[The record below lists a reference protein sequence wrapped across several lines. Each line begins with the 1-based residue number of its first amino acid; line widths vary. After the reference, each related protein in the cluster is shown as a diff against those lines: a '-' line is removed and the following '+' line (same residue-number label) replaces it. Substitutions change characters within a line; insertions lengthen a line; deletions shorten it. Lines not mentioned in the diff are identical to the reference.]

1 MKKILTFF
9 MATVVAMSIYALPQ
23 ENLSAK
29 KALAGFE
36 KANVENSQKAKVEK
50 KRRMQA
56 MAHDFVRPAQ
66 TKKAAAG
73 IAPKQHT
80 VAEGQTINMPMYF
93 NAGPEYYE
101 EYGDWFITL
110 ENDDWW
116 MLKLDWYA
124 PQGENNDGYVGTFT
138 LDDFDLSNTYFIDP
152 DYEYVDVEDITL
164 EITKVKVDDVTA
176 RIELKATVLGSDG
189 NTYVVTAEKEVV
201 EPKET
206 IVIEIKDANYAWNAD
221 DALGV
226 LTAKNDQL
234 DLSLTIEAW
243 WATGPFS
250 LNEVMQSSVKYDG
263 VEVELASLDM
273 LISTGKN
280 AEEQV
285 GYIIALDM
293 ISTDAIM
300 YSVSLF
306 APLVATETVE
316 IAINNLEIDESGAF
330 DSGWIFLNGSNDE
343 WDLSTGIYGPW
354 TMEEGTFRGQD
365 EVIFWL
371 TNKETYAFTEQL
383 YAELVV
389 TNDPQYG
396 WVVTIESFCT
406 DNKVYHVTMKKDL
419 ASATDTVLIRYE
431 NSAIAQYYP
440 HLKHDLL
447 LANSNDLYY
456 VGIDIVNVA
465 MGESFTKAN
474 LDLEYSGII
483 TNYGDKANQK
493 WVDMA
498 DVQGKVYQEGD
509 TTIIEALILSFD
521 NVLYDV
527 QLWYCVP
534 TPTETVQVEIEAT
547 FDNNIQME
555 GYYKI
560 SGYNKENTL
569 HIALAPITEE
579 VEGTFVNDGKFSSF
593 GEGQYD
599 FYYNETAVY
608 KNINGRAV
616 QYSIEKCTMNVTV
629 AENGDMT
636 VLATIIAADAVQ
648 YEVIMTSKY
657 NEYLD
662 YDATHGAI
670 DRTYNATDSVLLE
683 TYDNDNAA
691 YMEIMAA
698 DGSDLCAL
706 YFIVED
712 FDDAITIQP
721 GAYTI
726 SKSLDAMTV
735 LASVGAVDNSP
746 YPSFYA
752 KQNAQGQ
759 LVAPLYFLVGGTVTV
774 EKVDGKMK
782 LEVNAVN
789 SYDVPV
795 HIVYDATQGTGSAVE
810 NVKLEVKAVK
820 MIKNSQLIINR
831 EGKMYNAQGAQVK

>member
-1 MKKILTFF
+1 MKRILTFF
-9 MATVVAMSIYALPQ
+9 MSVVVAMSMLALPQ

-29 KALAGFE
+29 KALTGVE
-36 KANVENSQKAKVEK
+36 KATVENPLKAKVEK
-50 KRRMQA
+50 KHRMQA

-66 TKKAAAG
+66 TKKAAAKL
-73 IAPKQHT
+73 APAKHAM
-80 VAEGQTINMPMYF
+80 AEGQTINMPMYF

-101 EYGDWFITL
+101 EYGDWYIVL

-138 LDDFDLSNTYFIDP
+138 LDDFDLNNTYLIDP

-176 RIELKATVLGSDG
+176 RIDLKATILGSDG
-189 NTYVVTAEKEVV
+189 NTYVVTAEKEMV
-201 EPKET
+201 EAKET
-206 IVIEIKDANYAWNAD
+206 IEIVINDASYAWNAD
-221 DALGV
+221 NAQGV

-300 YSVSLF
+300 YSVSIF

-316 IAINNLEIDESGAF
+316 IAINNLEIDESGAYE
-330 DSGWIFLNGSNDE
+330 SGWIFLNGSNDE
-343 WDLSTGIYGPW
+343 WELSSGIYGPW
-354 TMEEGTFRGQD
+354 SMEEGTFRGQD

-371 TNKETYAFTEQL
+371 TNKETFAFTEQL

-419 ASATDTVLIRYE
+419 ASATDTVVIRYE

-440 HLKHDLL
+440 HLNHDLL
-447 LANSNDLYY
+447 LANSNDQYY
-456 VGIDIVNVA
+456 VGIDVVGVE
-465 MGESFTKAN
+465 MGENFTKAE

-483 TNYGDKANQK
+483 VNYGDKENQA

-498 DVQGKVYQEGD
+498 DVQGKVYQVGD

-547 FDNNIQME
+547 FDNNIALE

-569 HIALAPITEE
+569 YISLAPITEE

-608 KNINGRAV
+608 KNVGGKAV
-616 QYSIEKCTMNVTV
+616 QFAIEKCTMDVTV

-648 YEVIMTSKY
+648 YEVTMTSKY

-662 YDATHGAI
+662 YDATTGAI
-670 DRTYNATDSVLLE
+670 DRTFEPESQILLE
-683 TYDNDNAA
+683 AYEDDYAV
-691 YMEIMAA
+691 YMELYGI

-706 YFIVED
+706 YFIVDE
-712 FDDAITIQP
+712 FDEEIMIQP
-721 GAYTI
+721 GNYPINKT
-726 SKSLDAMTV
+726 LDPTTV
-735 LASVGAVDNSP
+735 MASVGAVDNSP

-789 SYDVPV
+789 SYGVPV
-795 HIVYDATQGTGSAVE
+795 HLVYDTTQGSGTGVE
-810 NVKLEVKAVK
+810 NIGVEMKAVK
-820 MIKNSQLIINR
+820 LIKNGQLIITKD
-831 EGKMYNAQGAQVK
+831 GKEFNAQGAMLK

>member
-1 MKKILTFF
+1 MKKIFTLL
-9 MATVVAMSIYALPQ
+9 MAMVVAVSMMALPQ
-23 ENLSAK
+23 ANLSAK
-29 KALAGFE
+29 KSNAGFE
-36 KANVENSQKAKVEK
+36 KAVVNNPLKAKVQENIK
-50 KRRMQA
+50 KQA
-56 MAHDFVRPAQ
+56 LAHDFVRPVQAKEAVASLAP
-66 TKKAAAG
+66 TKHA
-73 IAPKQHT
+73 

-93 NAGPEYYE
+93 SAGPEYYE
-101 EYGDWFITL
+101 EYGDWYIAL

-138 LDDFDLSNTYFIDP
+138 LDDFDLSSTYLIDP

-164 EITKVKVDDVTA
+164 EITKVKLDDVTA
-176 RIELKATVLGSDG
+176 RIELKATILGSDG

-206 IVIEIKDANYAWNAD
+206 IEIEINNASYAWNAD
-221 DALGV
+221 DAQGV

-250 LNEVMQSSVKYDG
+250 LNEVLQSSVKYNGAD
-263 VEVELASLDM
+263 VELASLDM
-273 LISTGKN
+273 LISAVRN
-280 AEEQV
+280 DDDQI
-285 GYIIALDM
+285 GYQIALDM

-300 YSVSLF
+300 YSVSIF
-306 APLVATETVE
+306 APLVATDTIE
-316 IAINNLEIDESGAF
+316 ITINNLEIDDSGVF
-330 DSGWIFLNGSNDE
+330 DNGWIFLNGGNNE
-343 WDLSTGIYGPW
+343 WDLSSGIYGPW
-354 TMEEGTFRGQD
+354 EMKEGTFKGQD
-365 EVIFWL
+365 EVIFYL
-371 TNKETYAFTEQL
+371 TNKVTDDFTEQL

-396 WVVTIESFCT
+396 WVVNIESFCT
-406 DNKVYHVTMKKDL
+406 DNKVYKVTMKKDL
-419 ASATDTVLIRYE
+419 TSAVDTVALRFE
-431 NSAIAQYYP
+431 TSANAQYYP
-440 HLKHDLL
+440 HLDNDLL
-447 LANSNDLYY
+447 LANSNDQYY
-456 VGIDIVNVA
+456 VGIDIVNVE
-465 MGESFTKAN
+465 MGESFTKAD

-509 TTIIEALILSFD
+509 TTIIEALVLSYD

-569 HIALAPITEE
+569 FISLAPITEE

-608 KNINGRAV
+608 KNIGGKAV
-616 QYSIEKCTMNVTV
+616 AFSVEKCTMNVTV
-629 AENGDMT
+629 AENGDMN
-636 VLATIIAADAVQ
+636 VVATIIASDAVQ
-648 YEVIMTSKY
+648 YEVTMTSKY

-662 YDATHGAI
+662 YDATEGAI

-683 TYDNDNAA
+683 TYDNNNAA

-706 YFIVED
+706 YFFVEE

-721 GAYTI
+721 GVYTI

-752 KQNAQGQ
+752 KQNAQGN
-759 LVAPLYFLVGGTVTV
+759 LVAPLYFMVGGTVEV
-774 EKVDGKMK
+774 KNENGNLY

-789 SYDVPV
+789 SYGVPM
-795 HIVYDATQGTGSAVE
+795 HIVYDATPTTGIENIGVVTFDVE
-810 NVKLEVKAVK
+810 KKINNGQL
-820 MIKNSQLIINR
+820 LIIRN
-831 EGKMYNAQGAQVK
+831 GKVYNALGAQVK

>member
-1 MKKILTFF
+1 MKKILTMFL
-9 MATVVAMSIYALPQ
+9 AVVVTMSMYALPQ
-23 ENLSAK
+23 ANFSAK

-36 KANVENSQKAKVEK
+36 KANVENSLKAKVEK
-50 KRRMQA
+50 KHRMQA
-56 MAHDFVRPAQ
+56 MAHDFVRPVQ
-66 TKKAAAG
+66 TKKAAAKL
-73 IAPKQHT
+73 APAKRAM
-80 VAEGQTINMPMYF
+80 AEGQTINMPMYF

-176 RIELKATVLGSDG
+176 RIELNATVLGSDG
-189 NTYVVTAEKEVV
+189 NTYVVTAEKEMV
-201 EPKET
+201 EAKET
-206 IVIEIKDANYAWNAD
+206 IEIAINDASYAWNAD
-221 DALGV
+221 DAQGV

-250 LNEVMQSSVKYDG
+250 LNEVLASSVKYNG
-263 VEVELASLDM
+263 AEVELASLDM

-316 IAINNLEIDESGAF
+316 IAINNMEIDESGAF
-330 DSGWIFLNGSNDE
+330 DYGWIFLNGSNDE
-343 WDLSTGIYGPW
+343 WELSSGIYGPW
-354 TMEEGTFRGQD
+354 TMEEGTFKGQD
-365 EVIFWL
+365 EVIFYL
-371 TNKETYAFTEQL
+371 TNKQTYAFTEQL

-419 ASATDTVLIRYE
+419 ASAIDTVLIRYE

-483 TNYGDKANQK
+483 ANYGDKENQA

-498 DVQGKVYQEGD
+498 DVQGKVYQVGD

-616 QYSIEKCTMNVTV
+616 AYSVEKCTMNVTV

-648 YEVIMTSKY
+648 YEVTMTAKY

-662 YDATHGAI
+662 YDAAEGAI

-712 FDDAITIQP
+712 FDEELTIQP
-721 GAYTI
+721 GVYTI
-726 SKSLDAMTV
+726 SKSLDAMTL

-759 LVAPLYFLVGGTVTV
+759 LVAPLYFLVGGTVEV
-774 EKVDGKMK
+774 ENRNGK
-782 LEVNAVN
+782 LYVEVNAVN

-795 HIVYDATQGTGSAVE
+795 HIVYDATQGVGTGLD
-810 NVKLEVKAVK
+810 NVGAEMKAVK

-831 EGKMYNAQGAQVK
+831 DGKMYNAQGAQL

>member
-1 MKKILTFF
+1 
-9 MATVVAMSIYALPQ
+9 
-23 ENLSAK
+23 
-29 KALAGFE
+29 
-36 KANVENSQKAKVEK
+36 
-50 KRRMQA
+50 
-56 MAHDFVRPAQ
+56 
-66 TKKAAAG
+66 
-73 IAPKQHT
+73 
-80 VAEGQTINMPMYF
+80 
-93 NAGPEYYE
+93 
-101 EYGDWFITL
+101 
-110 ENDDWW
+110 
-116 MLKLDWYA
+116 
-124 PQGENNDGYVGTFT
+124 
-138 LDDFDLSNTYFIDP
+138 
-152 DYEYVDVEDITL
+152 
-164 EITKVKVDDVTA
+164 
-176 RIELKATVLGSDG
+176 
-189 NTYVVTAEKEVV
+189 
-201 EPKET
+201 
-206 IVIEIKDANYAWNAD
+206 
-221 DALGV
+221 
-226 LTAKNDQL
+226 
-234 DLSLTIEAW
+234 
-243 WATGPFS
+243 
-250 LNEVMQSSVKYDG
+250 
-263 VEVELASLDM
+263 
-273 LISTGKN
+273 
-280 AEEQV
+280 
-285 GYIIALDM
+285 
-293 ISTDAIM
+293 
-300 YSVSLF
+300 
-306 APLVATETVE
+306 
-316 IAINNLEIDESGAF
+316 
-330 DSGWIFLNGSNDE
+330 
-343 WDLSTGIYGPW
+343 
-354 TMEEGTFRGQD
+354 MEEGTFKGQD

-371 TNKETYAFTEQL
+371 TNKVTGAFTEQL

-396 WVVTIESFCT
+396 WVVNIESFCT
-406 DNKVYHVTMKKDL
+406 DNKLYKVTMKKDL
-419 ASATDTVLIRYE
+419 TSAVDTVALRFE
-431 NSAIAQYYP
+431 TSANAQYYP
-440 HLKHDLL
+440 HLDNDLL
-447 LANSNDLYY
+447 LANSNNQYY
-456 VGIDIVNVA
+456 VGIDIVNVE
-465 MGESFTKAN
+465 MGESFTKAD

-483 TNYGDKANQK
+483 ANYGDKVNQQ

-498 DVQGKVYQEGD
+498 DVQGKVYQVGD
-509 TTIIEALILSFD
+509 TTIIEALVLSYD

-547 FDNNIQME
+547 FDNNIALE

-569 HIALAPITEE
+569 FISLAPITEE

-593 GEGQYD
+593 GDGQYD

-608 KNINGRAV
+608 KNIGGKAV
-616 QYSIEKCTMNVTV
+616 AFSVEKCTMNVTV
-629 AENGDMT
+629 AENGDMN
-636 VLATIIAADAVQ
+636 VVATIIAADAVQ
-648 YEVIMTSKY
+648 YEVTMISKY

-662 YDATHGAI
+662 YDATEGAI
-670 DRTYNATDSVLLE
+670 DRTYNALDNVLLE

-706 YFIVED
+706 YFFVEE

-721 GAYTI
+721 GVYTI

-735 LASVGAVDNSP
+735 LASVGAVDDSP

>member
-1 MKKILTFF
+1 
-9 MATVVAMSIYALPQ
+9 MAMVLAVSMMALPQ
-23 ENLSAK
+23 ANLSAK
-29 KALAGFE
+29 KAKAGFE
-36 KANVENSQKAKVEK
+36 KAVVNSPLKSKVQENIK
-50 KRRMQA
+50 KQA
-56 MAHDFVRPAQ
+56 LTHDFVRPAQ
-66 TKKAAAG
+66 AKNAASKL
-73 IAPKQHT
+73 APAKHAM
-80 VAEGQTINMPMYF
+80 AEGQTINMPMYF

-164 EITKVKVDDVTA
+164 EVAKVPVDDVTV

-201 EPKET
+201 EAKET
-206 IVIEIKDANYAWNAD
+206 IEIEINNASYAWNAD
-221 DALGV
+221 DAQGV
-226 LTAKNDQL
+226 LTAKNEQL
-234 DLSLTIEAW
+234 DLSLTLEAW

-250 LNEVMQSSVKYDG
+250 LNEVLQSSVKYNGAD
-263 VEVELASLDM
+263 VELASLDM
-273 LISTGKN
+273 LISAVRN
-280 AEEQV
+280 DDDQI
-285 GYIIALDM
+285 GYQIALDM

-306 APLVATETVE
+306 APLVATDTVE
-316 IAINNLEIDESGAF
+316 IAINNLEIDDSGVF
-330 DSGWIFLNGSNDE
+330 DNGWIFLNGGNDE
-343 WDLSTGIYGPW
+343 WDLSSGIYGLW
-354 TMEEGTFRGQD
+354 EMEEGTFKGQE

-371 TNKETYAFTEQL
+371 TNKVTNAFTEQL

-396 WVVTIESFCT
+396 WVVSIESFCT
-406 DNKVYHVTMKKDL
+406 DNKVYKVTMKKDL
-419 ASATDTVLIRYE
+419 TSAVDTITLRFE
-431 NSAIAQYYP
+431 NSANAQYYP
-440 HLKHDLL
+440 HLDNDLL
-447 LANSNDLYY
+447 LANSNDQYY
-456 VGIDIVNVA
+456 VGIDIVNVE
-465 MGESFTKAN
+465 MGESFTKAD

-509 TTIIEALILSFD
+509 TTIIEALVLSYD

-534 TPTETVQVEIEAT
+534 TPTETVQVAIEAT
-547 FDNNIQME
+547 FDNNIALE

-569 HIALAPITEE
+569 FISLAPITEE

-608 KNINGRAV
+608 KNIGGKAV
-616 QYSIEKCTMNVTV
+616 AFSVEKCTMNVTV
-629 AENGDMT
+629 AENGDMN
-636 VLATIIAADAVQ
+636 VVATIIASDAVQ
-648 YEVIMTSKY
+648 YEVTMTSKY

-662 YDATHGAI
+662 YDATEGAI

-706 YFIVED
+706 YFFVEE

-721 GAYTI
+721 GVYTI

-752 KQNAQGQ
+752 KQNAQGN
-759 LVAPLYFLVGGTVTV
+759 LVAPLYFMVGGTVEV
-774 EKVDGKMK
+774 KNENSN
-782 LEVNAVN
+782 LYIEVNAVN
-789 SYDVPV
+789 SYGVPM
-795 HIVYDATQGTGSAVE
+795 HIVYDATPTTGVE
-810 NVKLEVKAVK
+810 SVGVATLDVEKKIDNGQL
-820 MIKNSQLIINR
+820 LIIRN
-831 EGKMYNAQGAQVK
+831 GKVYNALGAQVK

>member
-1 MKKILTFF
+1 
-9 MATVVAMSIYALPQ
+9 MAMVLAVSMMALPQ
-23 ENLSAK
+23 ANLSAK
-29 KALAGFE
+29 KAKAGFE
-36 KANVENSQKAKVEK
+36 KAVVNSPLKSKVQENIK
-50 KRRMQA
+50 KQA
-56 MAHDFVRPAQ
+56 LTHDFVRPAQ
-66 TKKAAAG
+66 AKNAASKL
-73 IAPKQHT
+73 APAKHAM
-80 VAEGQTINMPMYF
+80 AEGQTINMPMYF

-138 LDDFDLSNTYFIDP
+138 LDDFDLSNTYLIDP

-164 EITKVKVDDVTA
+164 VVSKVKVDDVTA
-176 RIELKATVLGSDG
+176 RIELNATVLGSDG

-201 EPKET
+201 EAKET
-206 IVIEIKDANYAWNAD
+206 IEIEINNASYAWNED
-221 DALGV
+221 DAQGV

-250 LNEVMQSSVKYDG
+250 LNEVLASSVKYNG
-263 VEVELASLDM
+263 AEVELASLDM
-273 LISTGKN
+273 LISAVRN
-280 AEEQV
+280 DDDQI
-285 GYIIALDM
+285 GYQIALDM

-306 APLVATETVE
+306 APLVATGTVE
-316 IAINNLEIDESGAF
+316 IAINNLEIDDSGVF
-330 DSGWIFLNGSNDE
+330 DYGWIFLNGGNDE
-343 WDLSTGIYGPW
+343 WDISSGIYGPW
-354 TMEEGTFRGQD
+354 EMEEGTFKGQD

-371 TNKETYAFTEQL
+371 TNKVTGAFTEQL

-396 WVVTIESFCT
+396 WVVNIESFCT
-406 DNKVYHVTMKKDL
+406 DNKLYKVTMKKDL
-419 ASATDTVLIRYE
+419 TSAVDTVMLRFE
-431 NSAIAQYYP
+431 NSANAQYYP
-440 HLKHDLL
+440 HLDNDLL
-447 LANSNDLYY
+447 LANSNNQYY
-456 VGIDIVNVA
+456 VGIDIVNVE
-465 MGESFTKAN
+465 MGESFTKAD

-483 TNYGDKANQK
+483 ANYGDKVNQQ

-498 DVQGKVYQEGD
+498 DVQGKVYQVGD
-509 TTIIEALILSFD
+509 TTIIEALVLSYD

-547 FDNNIQME
+547 FDNNIALE

-569 HIALAPITEE
+569 FISLAPITEE

-593 GEGQYD
+593 GDGQYD

-608 KNINGRAV
+608 KNIGGKAV
-616 QYSIEKCTMNVTV
+616 AFSVEKCTMNVTV
-629 AENGDMT
+629 AENGDMN
-636 VLATIIAADAVQ
+636 VVATIIAADAVQ
-648 YEVIMTSKY
+648 YEVTMISKY

-662 YDATHGAI
+662 YDATEGAI
-670 DRTYNATDSVLLE
+670 DRTYNALDNVLLE

-706 YFIVED
+706 YFFVEE

-721 GAYTI
+721 GVYTI

-735 LASVGAVDNSP
+735 LASVGAVENSP

-752 KQNAQGQ
+752 KQNAQGN
-759 LVAPLYFLVGGTVTV
+759 LVAPLYFMVGGTVEV
-774 EKVDGKMK
+774 KNENGN
-782 LEVNAVN
+782 LYIEVNAVN
-789 SYDVPV
+789 SYGVPM
-795 HIVYDATQGTGSAVE
+795 HIVYNGTATSNVE
-810 NVKLEVKAVK
+810 NIGAVTFDVEK
-820 MIKNSQLIINR
+820 KINNGQLFIIRN
-831 EGKMYNAQGAQVK
+831 GKVYNALGAQVK

>member
-138 LDDFDLSNTYFIDP
+138 LDDFDLSSTYLIDP

-164 EITKVKVDDVTA
+164 EITKVKLDDVTA
-176 RIELKATVLGSDG
+176 RIELKATILGSDG

-206 IVIEIKDANYAWNAD
+206 IVIEINDANYAWSAD
-221 DALGV
+221 DAQGV
-226 LTAKNDQL
+226 LTAKNDKL
-234 DLSLTIEAW
+234 ELSLTIEAW

-250 LNEVMQSSVKYDG
+250 LNEGMQSSVKYDG

-316 IAINNLEIDESGAF
+316 IAINNMEIDESGAF
-330 DSGWIFLNGSNDE
+330 DYGWIFLTGSNDE
-343 WDLSTGIYGPW
+343 WDLSSGIYGPW

-365 EVIFWL
+365 EVIFYL
-371 TNKETYAFTEQL
+371 TNKQTYAFTEQL

-616 QYSIEKCTMNVTV
+616 AYSVEKCTMNVTV

-648 YEVIMTSKY
+648 YEVTMTAKY

-662 YDATHGAI
+662 YDATQGAI

-712 FDDAITIQP
+712 FDEELTIQP
-721 GAYTI
+721 GVYTI

-795 HIVYDATQGTGSAVE
+795 HIVYDATQGAGTAVE

-831 EGKMYNAQGAQVK
+831 DGKMYNAQGAQVK

>member
-50 KRRMQA
+50 KRRIQA

-73 IAPKQHT
+73 IAPQQHT

-138 LDDFDLSNTYFIDP
+138 LDDFDLSSTYLIDP

-176 RIELKATVLGSDG
+176 RIELKATILGSDG

-206 IVIEIKDANYAWNAD
+206 IVIEIKDVNYAWNAD

-226 LTAKNDQL
+226 LTAKNDKL
-234 DLSLTIEAW
+234 DVSLTIEAW

-316 IAINNLEIDESGAF
+316 IAINNMEIDESGAF
-330 DSGWIFLNGSNDE
+330 DYGWIFLNGSNDE
-343 WDLSTGIYGPW
+343 WELSSGIYGPW
-354 TMEEGTFRGQD
+354 TMEEGTFKGQD
-365 EVIFWL
+365 EVIFYL
-371 TNKETYAFTEQL
+371 TNKQTYAFTEQL

-534 TPTETVQVEIEAT
+534 TPIETVQVEIEAT

-636 VLATIIAADAVQ
+636 VVATIIAADAVQ
-648 YEVIMTSKY
+648 YEVTMTSKY

-662 YDATHGAI
+662 YDATEGAI

-712 FDDAITIQP
+712 FDEELTIQP
-721 GAYTI
+721 GVYTI

-789 SYDVPV
+789 SYNVPV
-795 HIVYDATQGTGSAVE
+795 HIVYDATQGAGTAVE

>member
-1 MKKILTFF
+1 M
-9 MATVVAMSIYALPQ
+9 
-23 ENLSAK
+23 SAK
-29 KALAGFE
+29 KAKAGFE
-36 KANVENSQKAKVEK
+36 KAVVNSPLKSKVQENIK
-50 KRRMQA
+50 KQA
-56 MAHDFVRPAQ
+56 LTHDFVRPAQ
-66 TKKAAAG
+66 AKKAAASL
-73 IAPKQHT
+73 APAKHA

-164 EITKVKVDDVTA
+164 VVTKVKVDDVTA
-176 RIELKATVLGSDG
+176 RIELNATVLGSDG
-189 NTYVVTAEKEVV
+189 NTYVVTASKEVV

-206 IVIEIKDANYAWNAD
+206 IEIEINDANYAWNAD
-221 DALGV
+221 EAQGV
-226 LTAKNDQL
+226 LIAKNDKL
-234 DLSLTIEAW
+234 DLLLTIEAW

-250 LNEVMQSSVKYDG
+250 LNEVLQSSVKYNGAD
-263 VEVELASLDM
+263 VELASLDM
-273 LISTGKN
+273 LISAVRN
-280 AEEQV
+280 DDDQI
-285 GYIIALDM
+285 GYQIALNM

-306 APLVATETVE
+306 APLVATDTVE
-316 IAINNLEIDESGAF
+316 IAINNLEIDDSGVF
-330 DSGWIFLNGSNDE
+330 DHGWIFLNGGNDE
-343 WDLSTGIYGPW
+343 WDLSSGIYGLW
-354 TMEEGTFRGQD
+354 EMEEGTFKGQD
-365 EVIFWL
+365 EVIFYL
-371 TNKETYAFTEQL
+371 TNKVTNAFTEQL

-396 WVVTIESFCT
+396 WVVNIESFCT
-406 DNKVYHVTMKKDL
+406 DNKVYKVTMKNDL
-419 ASATDTVLIRYE
+419 TSAVDTVMLRFE
-431 NSAIAQYYP
+431 NSANAQYYP
-440 HLKHDLL
+440 HLDNDLL
-447 LANSNDLYY
+447 LANSNDQYY
-456 VGIDIVNVA
+456 VGIDIVNVE
-465 MGESFTKAN
+465 MGESFTKAD

-509 TTIIEALILSFD
+509 TTIIEALVLSYD

-547 FDNNIQME
+547 FDNNIALE

-569 HIALAPITEE
+569 FISLAPITEE

-608 KNINGRAV
+608 KNIGGKAV
-616 QYSIEKCTMNVTV
+616 AFSVEKCTMNVTV
-629 AENGDMT
+629 AENGDMN
-636 VLATIIAADAVQ
+636 VVATIVASDAVQ
-648 YEVIMTSKY
+648 YEVTMISKY

-662 YDATHGAI
+662 YDATEGAI

-706 YFIVED
+706 YFFVEE

-721 GAYTI
+721 GVYTI

-752 KQNAQGQ
+752 KQNAQGN
-759 LVAPLYFLVGGTVTV
+759 LVAPLYFMVGGTVEV
-774 EKVDGKMK
+774 KNENGNLYID
-782 LEVNAVN
+782 VNAVN
-789 SYDVPV
+789 SYGVPM
-795 HIVYDATQGTGSAVE
+795 HIVYDATPTTGIE
-810 NVKLEVKAVK
+810 NVGVATFDVEKKINNGQL
-820 MIKNSQLIINR
+820 LIIRN
-831 EGKMYNAQGAQVK
+831 GKVYNALGAQVK

>member
-1 MKKILTFF
+1 MKKFF
-9 MATVVAMSIYALPQ
+9 TLLMAMVVTASMMALPQ
-23 ENLSAK
+23 ANLSYK
-29 KALAGFE
+29 KAKAGFE
-36 KANVENSQKAKVEK
+36 KTVVNSPLKTKVQENIK
-50 KRRMQA
+50 KQA
-56 MAHDFVRPAQ
+56 LAHDFVRPAQ
-66 TKKAAAG
+66 AQKAAASL
-73 IAPKQHT
+73 APAKHA

-93 NAGPEYYE
+93 STGPEYYE
-101 EYGDWFITL
+101 EYGDWYIVL

-164 EITKVKVDDVTA
+164 VVSKVKVDDVTA
-176 RIELKATVLGSDG
+176 RIELKATILGSDG

-206 IVIEIKDANYAWNAD
+206 IVIEIKDVNYAWNAD

-226 LTAKNDQL
+226 LTAKNDKL
-234 DLSLTIEAW
+234 DVSLTIEAW

-316 IAINNLEIDESGAF
+316 IAINNMEIDESGAF
-330 DSGWIFLNGSNDE
+330 DYGWIFLNGSNDE
-343 WDLSTGIYGPW
+343 WELSSGIYGPW
-354 TMEEGTFRGQD
+354 TMEEGTFKGQD
-365 EVIFWL
+365 EVIFYL
-371 TNKETYAFTEQL
+371 TNKQTYAFTEQL

-534 TPTETVQVEIEAT
+534 TPIETVQVEIEAT

-636 VLATIIAADAVQ
+636 VVATIIAADAVQ
-648 YEVIMTSKY
+648 YEVTMTSKY

-662 YDATHGAI
+662 YDATEGAI
-670 DRTYNATDSVLLE
+670 DRTYNATDNVLLE

-712 FDDAITIQP
+712 FDEELTIQP
-721 GAYTI
+721 GVYTI

-789 SYDVPV
+789 SYNVPV
-795 HIVYDATQGTGSAVE
+795 HIVYDATQGAGTAVE

>member
-1 MKKILTFF
+1 MKKIFTLL
-9 MATVVAMSIYALPQ
+9 MAMVVAASTMALPQ
-23 ENLSAK
+23 ANLSTK
-29 KALAGFE
+29 KAKAGFE
-36 KANVENSQKAKVEK
+36 KAVANSPLKAKIQENIK
-50 KRRMQA
+50 KQA
-56 MAHDFVRPAQ
+56 LAHDFVRPVQAQ
-66 TKKAAAG
+66 KAAASL
-73 IAPKQHT
+73 APAKHA

-93 NAGPEYYE
+93 SAGPEYYE
-101 EYGDWFITL
+101 EYGDWYIAL

-138 LDDFDLSNTYFIDP
+138 LDDFDLSNTYLIDP

-164 EITKVKVDDVTA
+164 EITKVKLDDVTV

-201 EPKET
+201 EAKET
-206 IVIEIKDANYAWNAD
+206 IEIAINDASYTWNVD
-221 DALGV
+221 DAQGV
-226 LTAKNDQL
+226 LTAKNEQL
-234 DLSLTIEAW
+234 DLSLTLEAW

-250 LNEVMQSSVKYDG
+250 LNEVLQSSVKYNGAD
-263 VEVELASLDM
+263 VELASLDM
-273 LISTGKN
+273 LISAVRN
-280 AEEQV
+280 DDDQI
-285 GYIIALDM
+285 GYQIALDM

-300 YSVSLF
+300 YSVSIF
-306 APLVATETVE
+306 APLVATDTVE
-316 IAINNLEIDESGAF
+316 IAINNLEIDESSVL
-330 DSGWIFLNGSNDE
+330 DYGWIYLNGGNDE
-343 WDLSTGIYGPW
+343 WDLSSGIYGPW
-354 TMEEGTFRGQD
+354 EMEEGTFRGQE

-371 TNKETYAFTEQL
+371 TNKVTNAFTEQL

-396 WVVTIESFCT
+396 WVVSIESFCT
-406 DNKVYHVTMKKDL
+406 DNKVYKVIMKKDL
-419 ASATDTVLIRYE
+419 TSAVDTVALRFE
-431 NSAIAQYYP
+431 TSANAQYYP
-440 HLKHDLL
+440 HLDNDLL
-447 LANSNDLYY
+447 LANSNNQYY
-456 VGIDIVNVA
+456 VGIDIVNVE
-465 MGESFTKAN
+465 MGETFTKAD

-483 TNYGDKANQK
+483 TNYGDKENQK

-509 TTIIEALILSFD
+509 TTIIEALVLSYD

-534 TPTETVQVEIEAT
+534 TPKETVQVEIEAT
-547 FDNNIQME
+547 FDNNIELE

-569 HIALAPITEE
+569 HISLAPITEE

-608 KNINGRAV
+608 KNIGGKAV
-616 QYSIEKCTMNVTV
+616 AFSVEKCTMNVTV
-629 AENGDMT
+629 AENGDMN
-636 VLATIIAADAVQ
+636 VVATIIASDAVQ
-648 YEVIMTSKY
+648 YEVTMTSKY

-662 YDATHGAI
+662 YDATEGAI

-691 YMEIMAA
+691 YMEISAA

-721 GAYTI
+721 GMYTI

-752 KQNAQGQ
+752 KQNAEGN
-759 LVAPLYFLVGGTVTV
+759 LVAPLYFMVGGTVEV
-774 EKVDGKMK
+774 KNENGN
-782 LEVNAVN
+782 LYIEVNAVN
-789 SYDVPV
+789 SYGVPM
-795 HIVYDATQGTGSAVE
+795 HIVYDATPTTGIE
-810 NVKLEVKAVK
+810 NVGVVTFDVEKKIDNGQL
-820 MIKNSQLIINR
+820 LIIRN
-831 EGKMYNAQGAQVK
+831 GKAYNALGAKVK

>member
-1 MKKILTFF
+1 MKKIFILL
-9 MATVVAMSIYALPQ
+9 MAMVVAVSMMALPQ
-23 ENLSAK
+23 VNLSAK
-29 KALAGFE
+29 KSNAGFE
-36 KANVENSQKAKVEK
+36 KAVVNNPLKAKVQENIK
-50 KRRMQA
+50 KQA
-56 MAHDFVRPAQ
+56 LAHDFVRPAQ
-66 TKKAAAG
+66 TNKAAAKL
-73 IAPKQHT
+73 APAKHAM
-80 VAEGQTINMPMYF
+80 AEGQTINMPMYF

-138 LDDFDLSNTYFIDP
+138 LDAFDLSNTYLIDP

-164 EITKVKVDDVTA
+164 EITKVKLDDVTV
-176 RIELKATVLGSDG
+176 RIDLKATILGSDG

-226 LTAKNDQL
+226 LTAKNDKL
-234 DLSLTIEAW
+234 DVSLTIEAW

-250 LNEVMQSSVKYDG
+250 LNEVLQSSVKYNGAD
-263 VEVELASLDM
+263 VELASLDM
-273 LISTGKN
+273 LISAVRN
-280 AEEQV
+280 DDDQI
-285 GYIIALDM
+285 GYQIALDM

-306 APLVATETVE
+306 APLVATDTVE
-316 IAINNLEIDESGAF
+316 IAINNLEIDDSGAF
-330 DSGWIFLNGSNDE
+330 DYGWIFLNGGNEE
-343 WDLSTGIYGPW
+343 WDLKSGISGPW
-354 TMEEGTFRGQD
+354 EMEEGTFRGEK

-371 TNKETYAFTEQL
+371 TNKVTNAFTEQL

-396 WVVTIESFCT
+396 WVVNVESFCT
-406 DNKVYHVTMKKDL
+406 DNKVYKVTMKNDL
-419 ASATDTVLIRYE
+419 TSAVDTVMLRFE
-431 NSAIAQYYP
+431 NSANAQYYP
-440 HLKHDLL
+440 HLDNDLL
-447 LANSNDLYY
+447 LANSNDQYY
-456 VGIDIVNVA
+456 VGIDIVNVE
-465 MGESFTKAN
+465 MGESFTKAD

-509 TTIIEALILSFD
+509 TTIIEALVLSYD

-569 HIALAPITEE
+569 FISLAPITEE

-608 KNINGRAV
+608 KNIGGKAV
-616 QYSIEKCTMNVTV
+616 AFSIEKCTMNVTV

-636 VLATIIAADAVQ
+636 VVATIIASDAVQ
-648 YEVIMTSKY
+648 YEVTMTSKY

-662 YDATHGAI
+662 YDATEGAI

-683 TYDNDNAA
+683 TYENDDAA

-712 FDDAITIQP
+712 FDAEITIQP
-721 GAYTI
+721 GVYTI

-752 KQNAQGQ
+752 KQNAQGN
-759 LVAPLYFLVGGTVTV
+759 LVAPLYFMVGGTVEV
-774 EKVDGKMK
+774 KNENGNLYV
-782 LEVNAVN
+782 EVNAVN
-789 SYDVPV
+789 SYGVPM
-795 HIVYDATQGTGSAVE
+795 HIVYDATPTTGIE
-810 NVKLEVKAVK
+810 NVGVATFDVEKKIDNGQL
-820 MIKNSQLIINR
+820 LIIRN
-831 EGKMYNAQGAQVK
+831 GKAYNAQGAQVK